1 MTGTVL
7 LASGASG
14 ASGPSP
20 LWYATRA
27 GGTVSL
33 VLLTA
38 TVALGIAAAGRY
50 APVRL
55 GRFEVSALHRN
66 LSLLALAFLG
76 MHIVTAIADG
86 YAHLTWP
93 TAFVPFVAT
102 YRPLWVGL
110 GAVALDL
117 LLAVAVTSAVRGR
130 LGRRRWRA
138 VHWLAYAAWPVALF
152 HAAGTG
158 TDTRL
163 GPQLALYAG
172 CLLAVVA
179 AVWWRLV
186 RAGSQAIRVRR
197 WAAAALMLVPVTL
210 VAFLAVGPLRTG
222 WAHRAGGTPQAPAP
236 STAPAAPHQSPT
248 PQQQHYQEDEHEGH
262 EGDDAE

>member
-1 MTGTVL
+1 MNGAVL
-7 LASGASG
+7 L

-38 TVALGIAAAGRY
+38 TVALGVAAAGRY

-66 LSLLALAFLG
+66 LSLLTLAFLG
-76 MHIVTAIADG
+76 LHIVTAITDG

-93 TAFVPFVAT
+93 TAFLPFIAS

-130 LGRRRWRA
+130 LGRRRWKA

-163 GPQLALYAG
+163 SPQLALYAA
-172 CLLAVVA
+172 CLLTVVA

-186 RAGSQAIRVRR
+186 RAGTQADRVRR
-197 WAAAALMLVPVTL
+197 WATAALLLVPATL
-210 VAFLAVGPLRTG
+210 VAFLAAGPLRPG
-222 WAHRAGGTPQAPAP
+222 WAHRAGGMTPAPA
-236 STAPAAPHQSPT
+236 TAPAVPHQSPT
-248 PQQQHYQEDEHEGH
+248 PQQQAQQDEH

>member
-1 MTGTVL
+1 MNGAVL
-7 LASGASG
+7 LASG

-38 TVALGIAAAGRY
+38 TVALGIATAGRY

-66 LSLLALAFLG
+66 LSLLTLAFLG

-93 TAFVPFVAT
+93 TAVVPFVAS

-130 LGRRRWRA
+130 LGRRRWKA
-138 VHWLAYAAWPVALF
+138 VHWLAYASWPVALF

-172 CLLAVVA
+172 CLLTVVA

-186 RAGSQAIRVRR
+186 RAGTQTIRVRR
-197 WAAAALMLVPVTL
+197 WATAALMLVPVTL
-210 VAFLAVGPLRTG
+210 VAFLAVGPLRPG
-222 WAHRAGGTPQAPAP
+222 WAHRAGGTAQAPAP
-236 STAPAAPHQSPT
+236 STVPAAPHQSPPP
-248 PQQQHYQEDEHEGH
+248 PQQQHDQEAEH